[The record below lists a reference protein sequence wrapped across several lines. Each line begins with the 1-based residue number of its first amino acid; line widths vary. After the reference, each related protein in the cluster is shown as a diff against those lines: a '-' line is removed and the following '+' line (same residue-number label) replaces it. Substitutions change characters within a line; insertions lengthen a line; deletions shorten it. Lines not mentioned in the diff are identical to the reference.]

1 MTAAN
6 GEVSESRAQAL
17 LKDAAVTAEQE
28 RSAGI
33 TLAWVALRAADG
45 DRQAAKATLR
55 EVLEATGFI
64 DYEPGPGRK
73 HFGQTRE
80 T

>member
-1 MTAAN
+1 MN
-6 GEVSESRAQAL
+6 DSGEVSESRTQAL
-17 LKDAAVTAEQE
+17 LKEAAVTEEQE

-33 TLAWVALRAADG
+33 TLAWVALRVADG
-45 DRQAAKATLR
+45 DKRAAKAMLR

-64 DYEPGPGRK
+64 EYEPGPGRK
-73 HFGQTRE
+73 HFGQVRE